1 MKSTIFIQVIGK
13 AFLFLLL
20 FSIFTGFLYTL
31 AVTGIGQLLFPW
43 QANGSVIEAGGRTYG
58 SALIAQP
65 FSGNGY
71 LWGRAMNI
79 DVSSFTDENGAPVM
93 YAWASNLSPAS
104 PEYEALI
111 AGRVAALKASNPDST
126 APVPV
131 DLVTVSGSGL
141 DPAIS
146 PDAALWQVPRIAK
159 ARGISEEEVRSVI
172 ERYTTGRFLGLMGEP
187 TVNVLKVNLAL
198 DGILEGTR

>member
-43 QANGSVIEAGGRTYG
+43 QANGSVIESGGRTYG

-79 DVSSFTDENGAPVM
+79 DVSSFTDENG
-93 YAWASNLSPAS
+93 
-104 PEYEALI
+104 
-111 AGRVAALKASNPDST
+111 
-126 APVPV
+126 
-131 DLVTVSGSGL
+131 
-141 DPAIS
+141 
-146 PDAALWQVPRIAK
+146 
-159 ARGISEEEVRSVI
+159 RSH
-172 ERYTTGRFLGLMGEP
+172 P
-187 TVNVLKVNLAL
+187 
-198 DGILEGTR
+198 